1 MLRLLAVMLGQNL
14 DVHNLNIG
22 FASLSSPPP
31 LTATPPIASIKVIW
45 TCRGRNIYKENVL
58 CFTGSEIVFALLIR
72 IILNDT
78 SIPY

>member
-22 FASLSSPPP
+22 FASLSSPPL

-45 TCRGRNIYKENVL
+45 TCRGRNDLESPHAMSQ
-58 CFTGSEIVFALLIR
+58 CPT
-72 IILNDT
+72 
-78 SIPY
+78 